1 MNNGKFGPMKAD
13 IAALLSILILVA
25 ARFWRTIFMG
35 APISRADMIAH
46 WDSLFQGMKASSA
59 VGIEEGAVLFMP
71 PYRFLVAH
79 LWRAGEIPLWNQYS
93 CLGCPLIGDPQS
105 IVFSPLLWPLI
116 IEPSQYVYNLTLVL
130 ELVIM
135 AAGMYLLAR
144 QLSLG
149 ITTSLFA
156 ALTICFCPYL
166 QWYLELLGSGY
177 CLIPFLFFAFAK
189 LAKDLNLRSAAL
201 AGLAAS
207 LIVLSAHPET
217 SLCAVSVACIFMF
230 LLVWVF
236 TQTERKKAFSK
247 AALLLLLAGGLSVCI
262 TAPVLTQTAEFIL
275 NSDSYKYNTT
285 NNSFIAWQAMLA
297 NLVMPANGAISPY
310 LGSAAFLVATLG
322 LFGKQ
327 KRLTIWIMVLF
338 ATILGMNAKIGPFQ
352 YLYQFKP
359 FNLIVATYFTPVTIL
374 LFTLI
379 AALGFE
385 RLTDRERNLSKLE
398 WLSLISVAIIAIA
411 LRPVLIQSG
420 FSFEQFNFD
429 LAFPSPGPSR
439 IHWNLQTIAIVIT
452 LVLIF
457 LRTRLLFRN
466 HSLTLPVVAS
476 LGILCQLII
485 SYQALPVREPFDYPE
500 VAPLK
505 ALKADGSRMVAL
517 GPHLYKPN
525 TNLVQ
530 AIRDFRFLNA
540 IFPKRF
546 IQFAEKSGATITS
559 FKVEYNLP
567 LSPLLN
573 IAGVKNILSLQ
584 PVYSDSSS
592 GALPL
597 LKSSTKTPIVFGE
610 DSGLTL
616 EKLESI
622 YIPAD
627 RSVLG
632 KVTYRFSKN
641 SSNLSYQLV
650 LNSSESGTA
659 LYWSDLKPVI
669 HQKERAGELICNHFS
684 IPIPSKLPAGT
695 RLLCGLRIQDRNTG
709 QYVLPSGP
717 SPETSEL
724 IKLTEFV
731 HVLAPQSSSSDTDS
745 GTGYRLKEENEKGV
759 RWYQSEEAKPDAYL
773 VHKIIAVDSADEA
786 VDKISSPNFN
796 SDEFVVLENSELGVK
811 TWLQIAQNVGSKPS
825 LSKDTV
831 KYIRESNCSIAL
843 STDSEEPSVLVINET
858 FYPGWKATIDGRS
871 APIIHGNHLFKAVL
885 LEAGR
890 HKVQISYFPDSLKI
904 GLLLSIIGIAGAVIL
919 LIRKPATT

>member
-1 MNNGKFGPMKAD
+1 MNNGKLGPMKAD
-13 IAALLSILILVA
+13 IMALLSILILVA

-35 APISRADMIAH
+35 APISRADMIAQ
-46 WDSLFQGMKASSA
+46 WDSLFQGLKASSA

-79 LWRAGEIPLWNQYS
+79 LWRSGEIPLWNQYS

-130 ELVIM
+130 ELAIM

-149 ITTSLFA
+149 IMTSLFA

-177 CLIPFLFFAFAK
+177 CLVPILFFAFAK
-189 LAKDLNLRSAAL
+189 LARDLNLRSAAL

-207 LIVLSAHPET
+207 IIVLSAHPET

-247 AALLLLLAGGLSVCI
+247 AALLLILSGGLAVCV
-262 TAPVLTQTAEFIL
+262 TAPVLTRTAEFIL
-275 NSDSYKYNTT
+275 NSDSYKYSTT
-285 NNSFIAWQAMLA
+285 NDSFIAWHAMLA
-297 NLVMPANGAISPY
+297 NLVMPVNGAISPY
-310 LGSAAFLVATLG
+310 LGVVALLVAPLG

-327 KRLTIWIMVLF
+327 KRLTIWIMALF
-338 ATILGMNAKIGPFQ
+338 AIILGMNAKIGPFQ

-359 FNLIVATYFTPVTIL
+359 YNLIVATYFTPVTIL

-385 RLTDRERNLSKLE
+385 RLTDREKNLSRIE
-398 WLSLISVAIIAIA
+398 WLSLISAAIIAIA

-420 FSFEQFNFD
+420 FSFDQFNFD

-439 IHWNLQTIAIVIT
+439 SHWNFQSIAVVIT
-452 LVLIF
+452 LLLIF

-466 HSLTLPVVAS
+466 HSLALPVVAS

-485 SYQALPVREPFDYPE
+485 SYQALPVREPFEYPE

-505 ALKADGSRMVAL
+505 AIKADGGRMVAL

-559 FKVEYNLP
+559 FKVEYDLP

-573 IAGVKNILSLQ
+573 IAGVRNILSLQ
-584 PVYSDSSS
+584 PVYGDSSLD
-592 GALPL
+592 ALPL
-597 LKSSTKTPIVFGE
+597 LESSTKTPIVFAE
-610 DSGLTL
+610 DSVLTL

-627 RSVLG
+627 RSVFG
-632 KVTYRFSKN
+632 KVTYRFSEN
-641 SSNLSYQLV
+641 TSNLAYQLV
-650 LNSSESGTA
+650 LNSSENGTA
-659 LYWSDLKPVI
+659 LYWSDLKPVNR
-669 HQKERAGELICNHFS
+669 HMESAGELVCDQFS
-684 IPIPSKLPAGT
+684 IPIPAKLPVGT
-695 RLLCGLRIQDRNTG
+695 RVLCGLRIQDRNTG
-709 QYVLPSGP
+709 QYVLPAGA
-717 SPETSEL
+717 SPESGEL

-731 HVLAPQSSSSDTDS
+731 HVLAPPSSRSDTAS
-745 GTGYRLKEENEKGV
+745 STGYRLKEENENGV

-773 VHKIIAVDSADEA
+773 VHKIIAVDTADEA
-786 VDKISSPNFN
+786 VEKISSPNFN
-796 SDEFVVLENSELGVK
+796 SDEFVVLENSEPGVK
-811 TWLQIAQNVGSKPS
+811 TWLQTGKNAGSRS
-825 LSKDTV
+825 SSSKDRVTYRR
-831 KYIRESNCSIAL
+831 KSNSSVAL
-843 STDSEEPSVLVINET
+843 TTDSEEPSVLVITET
-858 FYPGWKATIDGRS
+858 FYPGWKATIDGKS
-871 APIIHGNHLFKAVL
+871 APILHGNHLFKSL
-885 LEAGR
+885 ILEAGHHEVR
-890 HKVQISYFPDSLKI
+890 FSYFPDSLKI
-904 GLLLSIIGIAGAVIL
+904 GFLLCIIGLVGTVIL
-919 LIRKPATT
+919 LFRKPGTT